1 MKYVLKDKLIQ
12 IKSTHT
18 NKKYL
23 SCTSAWNQHLGL
35 YNNDMMSHKKVIAV
49 YYTLIDIKHSSV
61 EGEKLSI
68 WFDREEI
75 VIG

>member
-1 MKYVLKDKLIQ
+1 MKYVIRDKHTDIT
-12 IKSTHT
+12 SPHT

-35 YNNDMMSHKKVIAV
+35 YNNDMMTHKKVIAV
-49 YYTLIDIKHSSV
+49 YYTLIDIKHYNV
-61 EGEKLSI
+61 EGETLSI

-75 VIG
+75 IIE